1 MERNVEQIKKDI
13 KNLKEISKTSGLD
26 FSDKIVYLEE
36 ILKEEE
42 SKKFKSLTPYEKV
55 SISRD
60 IKRPTAL
67 DYIIL
72 SSFMAI
78 EGLQM
83 IGRLS
88 AVLEKLANIRLL

>member
-42 SKKFKSLTPYEKV
+42 TKKFKKLD
-55 SISRD
+55 SIR
-60 IKRPTAL
+60 KG
-67 DYIIL
+67 
-72 SSFMAI
+72 
-78 EGLQM
+78 EC
-83 IGRLS
+83 
-88 AVLEKLANIRLL
+88 K